1 MAPMLQRPTV
11 DLDAMRLSS
20 HERRFS
26 AQPTGRLARA
36 TCAIGMR
43 LGLLGAT
50 ACSVGT
56 EADMRGPGLGWSD
69 AGDDDEPEPD
79 SVPAE
84 EQTFTLR
91 LDDSSP
97 PPLDLEMS
105 RDEVAELFGE
115 RARDIT
121 LLELDPTPM
130 LSDAL
135 LAVRDACGTAWQQD
149 DQDPGHDCSL
159 TPLGQ
164 TFAGSDGTWQTS
176 AEYGMVRLLTMTPA
190 NVVVEGTTSEGLA
203 ELADSMPLL
212 IGDYGTVLSDALGVP
227 RTQTVV
233 SNEALVTAFR
243 RYFVETHPAAL
254 PGGALAITLEDALS
268 DLATLSTRLGPAG
281 AHPGIVDPS
290 EPVRGQVFGPGFT
303 MVAVAES
310 NLRLRDAIDASLGPA
325 SKAYATTLEGP
336 DAAALHFD
344 FADPESFRVE
354 GLVEDLEIDLRIR
367 VHEHDGFVGSCVG
380 AQACTQNLPGAP
392 LHDGSVWAMDPW
404 TTEVLIAAAAYEDYA
419 ARVFSETYALGT
431 ASIDIGQ
438 NGNPPGWLE
447 YHVFLD
453 LGNPPEDQ
461 FLWETVLEV
470 AQVAL
475 HRTPFTTFAEGGA
488 GVAFTLEGIDVGL
501 TGSEAAE
508 AVRPFLMEQATEI
521 SDYLLGN
528 VYEDNVGIDFYYRR
542 GEDETAYVFF
552 VAQSDLPEGMVDSHA
567 TPGFFAT
574 AELEADDK
582 VSRREIVGVADT
594 EHEKLAI
601 GEGETVVYF
610 ADEHG
615 ERYRARFVREGDD
628 TEIEVTLGAISP

>member
-1 MAPMLQRPTV
+1 ML
-11 DLDAMRLSS
+11 
-20 HERRFS
+20 
-26 AQPTGRLARA
+26 LA
-36 TCAIGMR
+36 
-43 LGLLGAT
+43 LLGAA

-56 EADMRGPGLGWSD
+56 DSTARGPGLGWD
-69 AGDDDEPEPD
+69 GEGDDAEPDPD
-79 SVPAE
+79 SVPEA
-84 EQTFTLR
+84 EQTFTLH
-91 LDDSSP
+91 LDDAAP
-97 PPLDLEMS
+97 PPLALEMS

-121 LLELDPTPM
+121 LLELDPSPM
-130 LSDAL
+130 LADAL
-135 LAVRDACGTAWQQD
+135 LAVRDACGTTWQQD
-149 DQDPGHDCSL
+149 GADPGHDCSL

-164 TFAGSDGTWQTS
+164 TFAGSDGTWKTS
-176 AEYGMVRLLTMTPA
+176 AEYAMVRLLTMTPA
-190 NVVVEGTTSEGLA
+190 NVVVAGTTSEGLA

-212 IGDYGTVLSDALGVP
+212 IGDYGTVLADALGIP
-227 RTQTVV
+227 RTKTVV

-243 RYFVETHPAAL
+243 RYFVQTHPAAL
-254 PGGALAITLEDALS
+254 SDGALAITLEDALS
-268 DLATLSTRLGPAG
+268 DMGTLATRLGPAG

-310 NLRLRDAIDASLGPA
+310 NLRLRDGIDVGDEHEGPA
-325 SKAYATTLEGP
+325 RKAYATTLEGP

-367 VHEHDGFVGSCVG
+367 VPEHDGFIGSCVG
-380 AQACTQNLPGAP
+380 AQACKQNLPGAP
-392 LHDGSVWAMDPW
+392 LHNGSVWAMEPW
-404 TTEVLIAAAAYEDYA
+404 TTEVLIAAAAYEDYKD
-419 ARVFSETYALGT
+419 RVYSETYALGT
-431 ASIDIGQ
+431 ASIEIGQ
-438 NGNPPGWLE
+438 NGSPPGWLE

-453 LGNPPEDQ
+453 LGNPPQDQ

-475 HRTPFTTFAEGGA
+475 HHTPFTTLAEGGA
-488 GVAFTLEGIDVGL
+488 GVAFTLEGVDVGI

-508 AVRPFLMEQATEI
+508 AVRPFLMEQSAEI
-521 SDYLLGN
+521 SDYLLGE

-542 GEDETAYVFF
+542 GEDGTAYVFF
-552 VAQSDLPEGMVDSHA
+552 VAQSDLPDGVVDSHA
-567 TPGFFAT
+567 TPGFFAGP
-574 AELEADDK
+574 ELDADEK
-582 VSRREIVGVADT
+582 VSRREIIGVTDT
-594 EHEKLAI
+594 EHEKLAL

-628 TEIEVTLGAISP
+628 TEIEVSLGAISS